1 MALHPQSLAAL
12 SAHFAQFPQTRR
24 ELQVAAEGSLDSAWD
39 DEEDA
44 ASAGD
49 AHHSSHKRRRNGPRG
64 PPPLLM
70 RPHAS
75 VTPEQAHARAAD
87 LAGRVAASPE
97 LSAIQ
102 RGRANLPVDEFKRS
116 ILDAV
121 ETNQVV
127 LIAGATGCGKT
138 TQVPQYLIDD
148 AWAKGRGAAIMCTQ
162 PRRISAVTVSERV
175 ATERGEHIGQGTVG
189 YQIRLENK
197 AGPDTSL
204 LFCTNGVLLRRLT
217 SPGADAMLAS
227 LSHIVIDEL
236 HERDLFADFLTIV
249 LRSAMARHPHLRLV
263 LMSATVRESLFS
275 DYFGGCPVIRVPG
288 YTHPVADYH
297 LEDILPAVGFGG
309 GGGLGAASVRHA
321 PTADPDGPEGQAM
334 QAAIMDAFLKG
345 TDEAFDALLNT
356 VRGVG
361 TAGAGAGERALV
373 GVPHAATGATAL
385 MAAAGKGRHVEIGQL
400 LGCGADPTQKSK
412 DGSTAADWARRFGHE
427 DIAATL
433 DEAREQL
440 ERLASAEDAALT
452 MSQYQLQAD
461 PDEVDL
467 DLAQELIHWILRNR
481 AEEMQRESG
490 GPAGAILV
498 FLPGWNEISQLR
510 DQLAADARFG
520 ADVLVLPLHSMVP
533 PSEQKRVF
541 QRPPRGV
548 KKVVL
553 ATNIAETAVT
563 IDDVVFVVD
572 SGRLKEKSYD
582 ALTGVSTLQAAWIS
596 RASAQQ
602 RRGRAGRVRPGE
614 CYRLYSSARM
624 AAFADFQLPEMQRS
638 PLEELCLQVRM
649 LAEASSL
656 GGERGGGAA
665 AVGTGA
671 GSTAAFLLQAVEPP
685 VPQAISNAVGLL
697 QDIGA
702 LKEDE
707 SLTRL
712 GRHLGEMPVHPRVGK
727 MLLYATLL
735 GVLDPVLTVACAA
748 AYRSPFISPWTA
760 TERRGRRRG
769 TPSRTKPGADRT
781 TSRWC
786 ERLRGGNRR
795 EREGAAPNDSSTS
808 ATAPAAPPSTCSRA
822 CGSSS

>member
-1 MALHPQSLAAL
+1 M
-12 SAHFAQFPQTRR
+12 
-24 ELQVAAEGSLDSAWD
+24 
-39 DEEDA
+39 
-44 ASAGD
+44 
-49 AHHSSHKRRRNGPRG
+49 
-64 PPPLLM
+64 
-70 RPHAS
+70 
-75 VTPEQAHARAAD
+75 
-87 LAGRVAASPE
+87 
-97 LSAIQ
+97 SAIQ
-102 RGRANLPVDEFKRS
+102 RARAATSLDEFKRS

-345 TDEAFDALLNT
+345 TDEAFDALMNT

-433 DEAREQL
+433 DEARNSWN
-440 ERLASAEDAALT
+440 AS
-452 MSQYQLQAD
+452 
-461 PDEVDL
+461 
-467 DLAQELIHWILRNR
+467 
-481 AEEMQRESG
+481 
-490 GPAGAILV
+490 
-498 FLPGWNEISQLR
+498 
-510 DQLAADARFG
+510 
-520 ADVLVLPLHSMVP
+520 
-533 PSEQKRVF
+533 
-541 QRPPRGV
+541 
-548 KKVVL
+548 
-553 ATNIAETAVT
+553 
-563 IDDVVFVVD
+563 
-572 SGRLKEKSYD
+572 
-582 ALTGVSTLQAAWIS
+582 
-596 RASAQQ
+596 
-602 RRGRAGRVRPGE
+602 RRRRTP
-614 CYRLYSSARM
+614 
-624 AAFADFQLPEMQRS
+624 RS
-638 PLEELCLQVRM
+638 P
-649 LAEASSL
+649 
-656 GGERGGGAA
+656 
-665 AVGTGA
+665 
-671 GSTAAFLLQAVEPP
+671 
-685 VPQAISNAVGLL
+685 
-697 QDIGA
+697 
-702 LKEDE
+702 
-707 SLTRL
+707 
-712 GRHLGEMPVHPRVGK
+712 
-727 MLLYATLL
+727 
-735 GVLDPVLTVACAA
+735 
-748 AYRSPFISPWTA
+748 
-760 TERRGRRRG
+760 
-769 TPSRTKPGADRT
+769 
-781 TSRWC
+781 
-786 ERLRGGNRR
+786 
-795 EREGAAPNDSSTS
+795 
-808 ATAPAAPPSTCSRA
+808 
-822 CGSSS
+822 